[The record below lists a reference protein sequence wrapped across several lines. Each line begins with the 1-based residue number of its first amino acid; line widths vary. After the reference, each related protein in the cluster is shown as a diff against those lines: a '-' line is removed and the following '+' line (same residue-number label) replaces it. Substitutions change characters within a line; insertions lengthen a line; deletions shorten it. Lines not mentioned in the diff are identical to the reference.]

1 MHGIRLSFVSAG
13 SPTLSA
19 NRPYEAYYNYFLGN
33 DSSRWAS
40 RVRSFRS
47 VWYCDMYDAVDV
59 ELRPRPGGL
68 KYNIV
73 VHPGGDLAAVGMHIE
88 GANGVYLLR
97 DKLYIEMAYGN
108 MVEQIPLAYQVI
120 GGERRT
126 LSCSYYLKDDN
137 TVGFRV
143 SGYDPTQALVIDP
156 ELIGSSLSGA
166 SADNRAYSACPDA
179 EGNIY
184 LSGVIFGES
193 VGQLEATPGVIQERY
208 ENFVFGLFQYAHDA
222 CIAKFNTDLSELLFF
237 TYLGGAS
244 GESEEQSGRYS
255 RHTPLS
261 TIISEDNYYY
271 LLARTTS
278 DAFPVDGTRAYQ
290 KEHGGGSSDFA
301 LVKMSPDG
309 TELLGS
315 TYLGGSGSEGE
326 EDGANASPDHYER
339 ERVDAN
345 YNRTALGEVE
355 IDEDGKPVFV
365 SYTTSSDFP
374 LRTSRARLAYTMRCF
389 SR

>member
-1 MHGIRLSFVSAG
+1 MKNVHFLFSLLIGCVVPFSFVVGQPRAHPDNGFKENKGQWAFPYKYRYRQGSFFVFLEERGWFYYLTPPPPPHDHEGESADAHGSSSGRLEGGQPVHGIRLSFVSAG

-19 NRPYEAYYNYFLGN
+19 NRPYKAYYNYFLGN

-59 ELRPRPGGL
+59 ELRPRPGGI

-97 DKLYIEMAYGN
+97 DKLYIETAYGN

-166 SADNRAYSACPDA
+166 SADNRGYSACPDPV
-179 EGNIY
+179 GNIY
-184 LSGVIFGES
+184 LSGVI
-193 VGQLEATPGVIQERY
+193 Y
-208 ENFVFGLFQYAHDA
+208 
-222 CIAKFNTDLSELLFF
+222 
-237 TYLGGAS
+237 
-244 GESEEQSGRYS
+244 GESEGR
-255 RHTPLS
+255 L
-261 TIISEDNYYY
+261 EG
-271 LLARTTS
+271 TTGVVQ
-278 DAFPVDGTRAYQ
+278 P
-290 KEHGGGSSDFA
+290 
-301 LVKMSPDG
+301 
-309 TELLGS
+309 
-315 TYLGGSGSEGE
+315 
-326 EDGANASPDHYER
+326 HYE
-339 ERVDAN
+339 N
-345 YNRTALGEVE
+345 
-355 IDEDGKPVFV
+355 KPGG
-365 SYTTSSDFP
+365 
-374 LRTSRARLAYTMRCF
+374 L
-389 SR
+389 

>member
-244 GESEEQSGRYS
+244 GESEGKGKKAIG
-255 RHTPLS
+255 TPHS
-261 TIISEDNYYY
+261 
-271 LLARTTS
+271 AR
-278 DAFPVDGTRAYQ
+278 
-290 KEHGGGSSDFA
+290 
-301 LVKMSPDG
+301 
-309 TELLGS
+309 
-315 TYLGGSGSEGE
+315 
-326 EDGANASPDHYER
+326 
-339 ERVDAN
+339 
-345 YNRTALGEVE
+345 
-355 IDEDGKPVFV
+355 
-365 SYTTSSDFP
+365 
-374 LRTSRARLAYTMRCF
+374 
-389 SR
+389 

>member
-1 MHGIRLSFVSAG
+1 MGRIFFFFSLLIACVVHHFRVVGQPRAHPDNGFKENKGQWAFPYKYRYRQGSFFVFLEERGWFYYLTPPPPPHDHVGESADAHGSSSGRLEGSQPVHGIRLSFVSAG

-19 NRPYEAYYNYFLGN
+19 NRPYKAYYNYFLGN

-97 DKLYIEMAYGN
+97 DKLYIETAYGN

-120 GGERRT
+120 GGERRP

-166 SADNRAYSACPDA
+166 SADNRGYSACPDP
-179 EGNIY
+179 
-184 LSGVIFGES
+184 
-193 VGQLEATPGVIQERY
+193 VGQHLPFRGDLRRECRGGWKAQPACDTTPLRKFQ
-208 ENFVFGLFQYAHDA
+208 VFGLFQYGYDV
-222 CIAKFNTDLSELLFF
+222 CIAKFNVDLSELFFF
-237 TYLGGAS
+237 TYLGGA
-244 GESEEQSGRYS
+244 
-255 RHTPLS
+255 
-261 TIISEDNYYY
+261 
-271 LLARTTS
+271 
-278 DAFPVDGTRAYQ
+278 F
-290 KEHGGGSSDFA
+290 GGGQ
-301 LVKMSPDG
+301 
-309 TELLGS
+309 
-315 TYLGGSGSEGE
+315 
-326 EDGANASPDHYER
+326 
-339 ERVDAN
+339 
-345 YNRTALGEVE
+345 
-355 IDEDGKPVFV
+355 
-365 SYTTSSDFP
+365 
-374 LRTSRARLAYTMRCF
+374 
-389 SR
+389 